1 MIKKIKKLCYT
12 ILIAIYDWQ
21 LKRIAKAYW
30 KEVKDELKWEDW
42 KWKLKK
48 WNVTAAQGSL
58 RKIK

>member
-1 MIKKIKKLCYT
+1 MIKKIKKLFYT

-48 WNVTAAQGSL
+48 
-58 RKIK
+58 